1 VTDISHSAS
10 RIVALRDP
18 RSPAAEAY
26 RTLRTNIQFSSL
38 DKPLRTILATST
50 APDEGKST
58 AIANLAVTI
67 AQAEKRVI
75 LVDCDLRRPA
85 LHTLFDVPNNEGLT
99 SLMLQE
105 GGKLPLQPTGVS
117 GLQLLTS
124 GDLPSRPADILGSCR
139 MEAVIATL
147 IQHADM
153 VLFDSPPVTAVT
165 DAAVLAT
172 KVDGVLLVFR
182 SGNTKRG
189 RAREAR
195 ERLERV
201 NAHILGV
208 VLTDVWTE
216 HDQYSY

>member
-1 VTDISHSAS
+1 MDDRSHAAS
-10 RIVALRDP
+10 RLVALCDP

-38 DKPLRTILATST
+38 DKALRTILVTST
-50 APDEGKST
+50 APGEGKST
-58 AIANLAVTI
+58 AIANLAVTM

-85 LHTLFDVPNNEGLT
+85 LHTLFGVPNDEGLT
-99 SLMLQE
+99 SLMLRE
-105 GGKLPLQPTGVS
+105 GGNLPLQPAGVP

-124 GDLPSRPADILGSCR
+124 GPLPPRPADILGSCR

-147 IQHADM
+147 VEHADI
-153 VLFDSPPVTAVT
+153 VLFDTPPVTAVT
-165 DAAVLAT
+165 DAAILAT

-195 ERLERV
+195 TLLQKV
-201 NAHILGV
+201 NARILGV
-208 VLTDVWTE
+208 VLTDVWSE
-216 HDQYSY
+216 REQYG